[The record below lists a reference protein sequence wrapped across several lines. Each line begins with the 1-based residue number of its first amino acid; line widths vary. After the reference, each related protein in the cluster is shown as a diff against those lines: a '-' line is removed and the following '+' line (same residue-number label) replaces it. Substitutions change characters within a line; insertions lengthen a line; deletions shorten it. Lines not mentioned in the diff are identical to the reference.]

1 MEDRSIIR
9 SSNIIFN
16 IIFIFIFLI
25 FAPFHIGFISSQ
37 IGFSPHPKINSNN
50 MINNNNGLNDNEK
63 KEMCISC
70 MIIFYSLFRG
80 LLMFP
85 YIITFLPFLVLI
97 LLPGIF
103 SKKYFYRVMIVYWNA
118 LIPGNHPFKNL
129 QGL

>member
-1 MEDRSIIR
+1 
-9 SSNIIFN
+9 
-16 IIFIFIFLI
+16 
-25 FAPFHIGFISSQ
+25 
-37 IGFSPHPKINSNN
+37 
-50 MINNNNGLNDNEK
+50 MINNDNNGPNDNEK
-63 KEMCISC
+63 KEISKTC
-70 MIIFYSLFRG
+70 MIIFYSLFGG

-85 YIITFLPFLVLI
+85 YIITFFPFLVLI